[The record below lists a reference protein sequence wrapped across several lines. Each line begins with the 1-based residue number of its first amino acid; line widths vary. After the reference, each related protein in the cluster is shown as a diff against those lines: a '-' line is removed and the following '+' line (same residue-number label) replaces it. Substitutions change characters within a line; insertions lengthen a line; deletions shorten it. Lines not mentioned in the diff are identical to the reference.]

1 MTGTAATP
9 AETPIIDQLV
19 AHVLGARFED
29 LDPLALAKAH
39 TFLLDTLGVGVAGS
53 SGASID
59 ALIATV
65 RRWGQGDEATVWVTG
80 ERLPAQLAAIVNA
93 YQIHCL
99 EYDCV
104 HEGAVVHPMA
114 TVLSALMAYAERR
127 SAQGNPVTGRD
138 FLLALAI
145 GVDVATFLGMAATGR
160 IRFFRP
166 ATAGGMGAAAAL
178 ARLEGLDA
186 TGVKDAL
193 GAMYG
198 QTSGTMQAHVEGSP
212 ILGLQIGFNAR
223 GALSAVDLA
232 AAGFRGPHDM
242 IDGPHGYL
250 RLIEGDNFDLSQIRP
265 LIGRDWQI
273 ARLAHKP
280 FPSGRLTHGVVDA
293 LMQLT
298 KAHGFA
304 AADVARIDGRVP
316 PLVMNLVGRPDRP
329 TPEPNYAKLC
339 LAYVAGA
346 YLVRGRVDVPEFADR
361 ATLND
366 PAIHAIAAK
375 VHLELDGNPDQ
386 NALVPQWFKVTLTD
400 GTAHEITLAQVYGH
414 PDVALTDAENA
425 AKFRRC
431 VGYGRA
437 PMPDAQA
444 ARLEQAVSQIE
455 TLPDAARLA
464 ALTVIPSARTQ
475 PD

>member
-1 MTGTAATP
+1 MT
-9 AETPIIDQLV
+9 ETPIVDQLV

-29 LDPLALAKAH
+29 LDALALAKAR

-65 RRWGQGDEATVWVTG
+65 SRWGRGDEATVWVTG

-127 SAQGNPVTGRD
+127 SAEGRPVTGREL
-138 FLLALAI
+138 LLALAL
-145 GVDVATFLGMAATGR
+145 GVDVAAFLGVAATGR
-160 IRFFRP
+160 LRFFRP

-212 ILGLQIGFNAR
+212 VLGLQIGFNAR
-223 GALSAVDLA
+223 AALSAVDLA
-232 AAGFRGPHDM
+232 AAGFRGPHDV

-250 RLIEGDNFDLSQIRP
+250 RLIEGDSFDLSAIRP
-265 LIGRDWQI
+265 LIGREWQI
-273 ARLAHKP
+273 TKLAHKP

-304 AADVARIDGRVP
+304 PDQVARIDGRVP

-329 TPEPNYAKLC
+329 APEPNYAKLC

-346 YLVRGRVDVPEFADR
+346 WLVRGQVDLPEFAD
-361 ATLND
+361 AGVLSN
-366 PAIHAIAAK
+366 PAIHAAAAK
-375 VHLELDGNPDQ
+375 VHLELDDNPDQ
-386 NALVPQWFKVTLTD
+386 NALVPQWFKVTLAD
-400 GTAHEITLAQVYGH
+400 GTAHEITLPAVYGH
-414 PDVALTDAENA
+414 PDAPLSDAENV

-431 VGYGRA
+431 VAHARA
-437 PMPDAQA
+437 PMPEAQA
-444 ARLEQAVSQIE
+444 TRLEAAVSEVE
-455 TLPDAARLA
+455 TLTDAARLA
-464 ALTVIPSARTQ
+464 ALTVIPGARAGVA
-475 PD
+475 

>member
-1 MTGTAATP
+1 MS
-9 AETPIIDQLV
+9 ETIVDQLV
-19 AHVLGARFED
+19 GHVLGARFED
-29 LDPLALAKAH
+29 LDAVALEKAR
-39 TFLLDTLGVGVAGS
+39 TFLLDTLGVGIAGS

-59 ALIATV
+59 ALIACV
-65 RRWGQGDEATVWVTG
+65 SGWGEGDEATVWVTG

-114 TVLSALMAYAERR
+114 TVLSALTAYAERR
-127 SAQGNPVTGRD
+127 SGRGRPVSGRD
-138 FLLALAI
+138 FLLAMAL

-178 ARLEGLDA
+178 ARLEGLDE

-212 ILGLQIGFNAR
+212 VLGLQIGFNAR

-232 AAGFRGPHDM
+232 AAGFRGPHDV

-250 RLIEGDNFDLSQIRP
+250 RLIEGDSFDLDAVRP
-265 LIGRDWQI
+265 LIGREWQI

-293 LMQLT
+293 LRRLT
-298 KAHGFA
+298 GAHGFG
-304 AADVARIDGRVP
+304 AADVARIEGRVP

-329 TPEPNYAKLC
+329 APEANYAKLC

-346 YLVRGRVDVPEFADR
+346 YLVRGQVDVPEFASPEVL
-361 ATLND
+361 AD
-366 PAIHAIAAK
+366 PAIHEVAGK
-375 VHLELDGNPDQ
+375 VELELDGNPDE
-386 NALVPQWFKVTLTD
+386 NALVPQWFKVTLAD
-400 GTAHEITLAQVYGH
+400 GTAHEIELTQVYGH
-414 PDVALTDAENA
+414 PDVPLTAEENA

-437 PMPDAQA
+437 AMSEGQA
-444 ARLEQAVSQIE
+444 AALEAAVAEVE
-455 TLPDAARLA
+455 TLSDAAKLA
-464 ALTVIPSARTQ
+464 ALTVAPGARAAAG
-475 PD
+475 